1 MQTTI
6 RRLSPLVWV
15 VALLTALSVLVPAA
29 ADAAPGYGKASI
41 SDSPSSGPAGSS
53 TTVSGQNF
61 TPDSTVTLTFH
72 SAPSSLGT
80 AHTDAS
86 GRFSTKVTIPSD
98 ARKGHHTI
106 FARDNGSPARH
117 AQTGFL
123 VTTRSGAGGVTVSDP
138 TPPAGGSI
146 TVSGQGCT
154 PGATITVSL
163 DNGSTLATAKADS
176 SGAYSVVVTLPSG
189 VTGHH
194 NITVNGA
201 GCSGVLA
208 IDIQSGGLATTGVA
222 VIGIG
227 AVGVVLLVGGGLM
240 LLAGRRRKSA
250 PAA

>member
-1 MQTTI
+1 MQATI

-15 VALLTALSVLVPAA
+15 AALFAALTVLAPAA

-41 SDSPSSGPAGSS
+41 TASPSSGPAGSS

-61 TPDSTVTLTFH
+61 NPNATVTLTFH

-80 AHTDAS
+80 AHTDAA
-86 GRFSTKVTIPSD
+86 GRFSTRVTIPSG

-106 FARDNGSPARH
+106 FARDNGSPSRH
-117 AQTGFL
+117 AHTGFL
-123 VTTRSGAGGVTVSDP
+123 VTTRHGAGGVTVSDP
-138 TPPAGGSI
+138 TPPEGGSI
-146 TVSGQGCT
+146 TISGQGCT
-154 PGATITVSL
+154 PGATITITL
-163 DNGSTLATAKADS
+163 DNGDTLATTKADS
-176 SGAYSVVVTLPSG
+176 SGAYSVVVKLPSG

-194 NITVNGA
+194 TITVSGA
-201 GCSGVLA
+201 GCSGVVG
-208 IDIQSGGLATTGVA
+208 INIQSGGLATTGVA

-240 LLAGRRRKSA
+240 LLAGRRRKTA